1 MWLDSGSGQDE
12 NTLELASQIVP
23 ESIIALDYSRAVLE
37 QAARRNIIS
46 VQASLNCTVSLRD
59 GSVDVILASD
69 VLEHL
74 VEPAIFVARC
84 LG

>member
-1 MWLDSGSGQDE
+1 MWLDCGSGQDE

-46 VQASLNCTVSLRD
+46 VQASLNCTVSL
-59 GSVDVILASD
+59 
-69 VLEHL
+69 
-74 VEPAIFVARC
+74 
-84 LG
+84 